1 MLTPEQLVR
10 EKLDCLLTSAGWAIQ
25 NPQDFNRNAS
35 LGVAVREFQLATR
48 PCDYLLFV
56 AGKAAGVVEA
66 KKSGVTLSGV
76 ADQSDKYMGGLP
88 EHLAKWDDLL
98 VFDYESSSEETYFK
112 NMRDPKP
119 RSRRVFAF
127 HNPETLHEWL
137 KAPRTLRA
145 ALNDM
150 PSLDETG
157 LRDCQIEA
165 IHGLEKSLAEDRPRS
180 LIQLATGA
188 GKTFTACSFSYR
200 LIKHAGAKRILFLV
214 DRNNLGDQTLKE
226 FQNFQPP
233 GTANRFTDT
242 YIVQHLHSPQIDP
255 DAKVVITT
263 IQRLFAMLKGQ
274 DIDVEDEEASAFET

>member
-1 MLTPEQLVR
+1 ML
-10 EKLDCLLTSAGWAIQ
+10 Q
-25 NPQDFNRNAS
+25 NPNDFNRNAA
-35 LGVAVREFQLATR
+35 LGVAVREFQLTTG
-48 PCDYLLFV
+48 PCDYLLFI

-98 VFDYESSSEETYFK
+98 VFDYESSSEEAYFK

-127 HNPETLHEWL
+127 HNPATLHEWL

-145 ALNDM
+145 ALKDM

-165 IHGLEKSLAEDRPRS
+165 IKGFEKSLAEDRPRS

-188 GKTFTACSFSYR
+188 GKTFTACTFSYR
-200 LIKHAGAKRILFLV
+200 LIKHANTKVARPNFILSEPCF
-214 DRNNLGDQTLKE
+214 
-226 FQNFQPP
+226 
-233 GTANRFTDT
+233 
-242 YIVQHLHSPQIDP
+242 
-255 DAKVVITT
+255 
-263 IQRLFAMLKGQ
+263 
-274 DIDVEDEEASAFET
+274 